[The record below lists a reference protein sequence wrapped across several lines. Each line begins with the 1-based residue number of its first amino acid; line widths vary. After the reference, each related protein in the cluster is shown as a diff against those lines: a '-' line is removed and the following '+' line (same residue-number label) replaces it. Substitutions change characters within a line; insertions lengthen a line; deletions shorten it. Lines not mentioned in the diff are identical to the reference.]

1 MPELSQRPNLRFA
14 RHSRTGGASNADP
27 RVDEKLVYAETQDGL
42 ELKAALIRP
51 RDRGPDE
58 TPLLIWVHTRQQGFA
73 ESEYVRIGRAL
84 AGLGYHFLTVETR
97 GHDFGAWYRTDDGP
111 SLHGSAWEHFS
122 DCVLDIDAWAEAAE
136 AMGYASIVLA
146 GHGFGGAK
154 CLHFQAQ
161 RQLPQVAALVL
172 ASSGSSVRDK
182 LPLGL
187 EDMARELVES
197 GHGQDLL
204 PWNTSGQNY
213 ASTVS
218 AQYYLARSIMRAE
231 LYGSVDLPPAI
242 ARIRCPIIAW
252 YGAEEERENRRVS
265 DFLDWMADSAIA
277 APLSD
282 FALIDGLDFFY
293 KGNEPLVVRHLASRL
308 TRLGLGPVLERR
320 A

>member
-1 MPELSQRPNLRFA
+1 MRADA
-14 RHSRTGGASNADP
+14 RRTDP
-27 RVDEKLVYAETQDGL
+27 RVEERLVYAATQDGL
-42 ELKAALIRP
+42 DLKGALIGP
-51 RDRGPDE
+51 RGAGPGLS
-58 TPLLIWVHTRQQGFA
+58 PLLIWVHTRQQGFA
-73 ESEYVRIGRAL
+73 EPEYVEIGRAL
-84 AGLGYHFLTVETR
+84 AAQGHHFLTIETR
-97 GHDFGAWYRTDDGP
+97 GHDFGAWYRTSDGP
-111 SLHGSAWEHFS
+111 SLHGSAWEYFS

-136 AMGYASIVLA
+136 AMGYGSIVLI

-172 ASSGSSVRDK
+172 ASSGSAVRDK
-182 LPLGL
+182 LPPGL
-187 EDMARELVES
+187 EKTAREMVEG

-231 LYGSVDLPPAI
+231 LYGSAELPPAI

-252 YGAEEERENRRVS
+252 YGALEERENRRVS
-265 DFLDWMADSAIA
+265 AFLDWMADSAVA
-277 APLSD
+277 APQTD
-282 FALIDGLDFFY
+282 FAMIAGLDFFY
-293 KGNEPLVVRHLASRL
+293 RGKEAIVVRHLALRL
-308 TRLGLGPVLERR
+308 AQLELGPELAKRR

>member
-1 MPELSQRPNLRFA
+1 M
-14 RHSRTGGASNADP
+14 
-27 RVDEKLVYAETQDGL
+27 DERLVYAQTQDGL

-51 RDRGPDE
+51 RGEVPGA

-73 ESEYVRIGRAL
+73 EREYVAIGRAL
-84 AGLGYHFLTVETR
+84 AGLGHHFLTVETR
-97 GHDFGAWYRTDDGP
+97 GHDFGAWYRADDGP

-122 DCVLDIDAWAEAAE
+122 DCVLDLDAWAEAAE
-136 AMGYASIVLA
+136 AMGYTSIVLI

-172 ASSGSSVRDK
+172 ASSGSAVRDK
-182 LPLGL
+182 LPPGL
-187 EDMARELVES
+187 EDMARDMVES
-197 GHGQDLL
+197 GRGQDLL

-231 LYGSVDLPPAI
+231 LYGSADLPPAI
-242 ARIRCPIIAW
+242 ARIRCPVIAW
-252 YGAEEERENRRVS
+252 YGTKEERNNRRVS
-265 DFLDWMADSAIA
+265 AFLDWMADSAVA
-277 APLSD
+277 APQSD
-282 FALIDGLDFFY
+282 FTTIEGLDFFY
-293 KGNEPLVVRHLASRL
+293 KGSESLVVRHLSSRL
-308 TRLGLGPVLERR
+308 VRLGLGPVMERR